1 MFSHCFVGVNDFA
14 RCFAFYSGIM
24 AVLGHQLRLHDPAR
38 PWAGWQQPDIPRP
51 LFVIA
56 SAENGQ
62 PAAPGNGQMVA
73 LLAHS
78 RAAVDAAHTAG
89 LAAGGSDA
97 GAPGLR
103 PQYHAQY
110 YGAYLRDPD
119 GNKLSAVCEAPPVA

>member
-1 MFSHCFVGVNDFA
+1 MLSPCFIGVNDFQ
-14 RCFAFYSGIM
+14 RCFAFHGEIM
-24 AVLGHQLRLHDPAR
+24 AVLGHQLRFSESDR
-38 PWAGWQQPDIPRP
+38 PRAGWQQPGVGRP
-51 LFVIA
+51 LFLIG

-73 LLAHS
+73 LLVQS
-78 RAAVDAAHTAG
+78 RAAVDAAHAAG
-89 LAAGGSDA
+89 LAAGGTDA

-119 GNKLSAVCEAPPVA
+119 GNKIGLACHNPED